1 MADIHVSVTGN
12 DGAMGHENAPL
23 KTINAALGKAAAGDT
38 ITVHDGTYKE
48 TVNLSK
54 PGVTL
59 RAANSRKAVIDGG
72 YGPGKFKADN
82 TLPPVDSAKQY
93 SPLVKISG
101 AGSVVAGF
109 VIRNSPGRGAQLV
122 ADGAQLI
129 DCHVD
134 FCYSHTV
141 WVGDCAGAIVD
152 GCIVT
157 RGSLRAFDPTR
168 SMGTPMGVDTCLA
181 LVRAVNPSVF
191 DTVVAFNYGEGL
203 GLTKN
208 TAGATIAGVTAFSNL
223 HDNIYVS
230 GGGTGATL
238 VGCVAFQPADT
249 EAMMKLCGLN
259 QYGNVTLGDEE
270 QDQQSGPGLVI
281 RNCLFL
287 PSVNG
292 RPFTIDG
299 WNGAGNFP
307 RPFVLDGAHIAN
319 CTIVAGPKNA
329 TLALFGSSTHRAHKN
344 SLIENLVLLA
354 APGVG
359 GIAAPSY
366 GAGHGDVVYRNNL
379 SNRPFPAAIAGKDS
393 ATTAAPILVNPFV
406 VIETVAPFDVRSP
419 ELPDVRT
426 TFDLANYAPVKGSPA
441 LGLASDG
448 SPVNGITPTQ
458 PAPDYVGAVDV
469 IYEPEP
475 EPEPEPPAW
484 GQALVNLSAAL
495 QAAYEAH
502 EAAQA
507 AIDAADDKL
516 ALAGECFVEL
526 VNRLNEGAA

>member
-1 MADIHVSVTGN
+1 MTTFYVDAG
-12 DGAMGHENAPL
+12 GANGAE

-93 SPLVKISG
+93 SPLVKLSG

-141 WVGDCAGAIVD
+141 WVGDCADALVGE
-152 GCIVT
+152 CIVT

-168 SMGTPMGVDTCLA
+168 GYGGTPMGVDTCLA
-181 LVRAVNPSVF
+181 LVRAVNPAVY
-191 DTVVAFNYGEGL
+191 DTVIAFNYGEGL

-208 TAGATIAGVTAFSNL
+208 TTGATIVWVTAFANL
-223 HDNIYVS
+223 HDNIYIS
-230 GGGTGATL
+230 GGGTGAEITD
-238 VGCVAFQPADT
+238 CVAFQPPDT

-270 QDQQSGPGLVI
+270 QDQQSGPGLFI

-299 WNGAGNFP
+299 WNGSGNFP
-307 RPFVLDGAHIAN
+307 RPFVLDGAYIAN
-319 CTIVAGPKNA
+319 NTIVAGPLN
-329 TLALFGSSTHRAHKN
+329 TGLALFSSSTHRAHKN
-344 SLIENLVLLA
+344 SLVENNVLLA
-354 APGVG
+354 ATTA

-379 SNRPFPAAIAGKDS
+379 SNRLFPAAIAGKDS
-393 ATTAAPILVNPFV
+393 VTTTAPILVNPFAEIAV
-406 VIETVAPFDVRSP
+406 VTPFDVRSS
-419 ELPDVRT
+419 ELPDVCT
-426 TFDLANYAPVKGSPA
+426 TYDPANYRPVAGSPA
-441 LGLASDG
+441 LGMASDG
-448 SPVNGITPTQ
+448 GAVNGITPPLPQSTH
-458 PAPDYVGAVDV
+458 VGAFVYD
-469 IYEPEP
+469 EP

-495 QAAYEAH
+495 QAAYAAH
-502 EAAQA
+502 EAAHE

-526 VNRLNEGAA
+526 VNRLNEG